1 MVVVQQRRRVAAKD
15 LVDWKR
21 GSAILHE
28 LGILWIIFP
37 CIPEKNGK
45 K

>member
-1 MVVVQQRRRVAAKD
+1 MVVEQQRRRTKD

-37 CIPEKNGK
+37 CIPEKNDK